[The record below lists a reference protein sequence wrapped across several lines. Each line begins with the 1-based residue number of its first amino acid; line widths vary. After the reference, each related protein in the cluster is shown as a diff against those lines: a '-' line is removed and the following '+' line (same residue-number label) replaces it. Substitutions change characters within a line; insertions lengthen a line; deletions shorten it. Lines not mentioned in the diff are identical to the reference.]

1 MKRLFLIFVII
12 LGINFISSAQDD
24 INIVISNKIETVNGQ
39 QYYLHKVEKGQTL
52 YSISKAYKV
61 PIKILESDT
70 GNINLKAGKT
80 IYIPFKYESS
90 NSEMNSED
98 TIIKTHIVLS
108 KETLFGISKKY
119 GVEEEDIIK
128 LNPELKNGLKIGMSV
143 KIPSKYTLNSV
154 QKSQSNKVADNEHV
168 NKPEVKIVVK
178 KKSDDIYNI
187 ALLIPLYLNKSKEI
201 DIDNLQIEQKT
212 ADNFISFKY
221 IQFYEGFMMVA
232 DSLSKMGLKL
242 RIHTF
247 DVSEDSAINLNFLK
261 KNELAKMDL
270 IIGPFFYKA
279 FKQVAEFAKNQDI
292 PIINPFSERRNI
304 IDNFQN
310 VYKLI
315 PSYQNQVN
323 CVAKYLVDSFP
334 NANVLLIH
342 NNKDLE
348 KKKADAI
355 KAAVNESFKHNI
367 ASEGSVKEI
376 LYNQVGLAGLQS
388 KLSKNRP
395 NILFTLIE
403 NEIFVTGFVSKLRNM
418 SDQNITLIAPIKWKT
433 YDKIETEYFLNLN
446 THFFE
451 ASFVDYQDEATKSF
465 VLNFREKYLAE
476 PNEMAF
482 TGYDIALF
490 FLTAIKNYGSDFNNE
505 LQKVKVK
512 TLQTNYSFEKISDNS
527 GYENTF
533 VNIYQMIDYK
543 YIGKN
548 K

>member
-143 KIPSKYTLNSV
+143 KIPSKYTLNSA

-201 DIDNLQIEQKT
+201 DIDNLQFEQKT

-232 DSLSKMGLKL
+232 DSLSKKGLKL

-418 SDQNITLIAPIKWKT
+418 NDQNITLIAPIKWKT

>member
-1 MKRLFLIFVII
+1 
-12 LGINFISSAQDD
+12 
-24 INIVISNKIETVNGQ
+24 
-39 QYYLHKVEKGQTL
+39 
-52 YSISKAYKV
+52 
-61 PIKILESDT
+61 
-70 GNINLKAGKT
+70 
-80 IYIPFKYESS
+80 
-90 NSEMNSED
+90 MNSED

-143 KIPSKYTLNSV
+143 KIPSKYTLNSA

-201 DIDNLQIEQKT
+201 DIDNLQFEQKT

-232 DSLSKMGLKL
+232 DSLSKKGLKL

-418 SDQNITLIAPIKWKT
+418 NDQNITLIAPIKWKT

>member
-1 MKRLFLIFVII
+1 MRRLFLIFVII

-108 KETLFGISKKY
+108 KETLFGICKKY

-143 KIPSKYTLNSV
+143 KIPSKYTLNSA

>member
-61 PIKILESDT
+61 PLKILESDT

-90 NSEMNSED
+90 ISEINSED

-143 KIPSKYTLNSV
+143 KIPSKYTLNSA

-168 NKPEVKIVVK
+168 NKPEVKIAVK

-355 KAAVNESFKHNI
+355 KTAVYESFKHNI

-418 SDQNITLIAPIKWKT
+418 SDQNITLIAPIKWKS

>member
-143 KIPSKYTLNSV
+143 KIPSKYTLNSA

-232 DSLSKMGLKL
+232 DSLSKKGLKL

-418 SDQNITLIAPIKWKT
+418 NDQNITLIAPIKWKT

>member
-108 KETLFGISKKY
+108 KETLFGICKKY

-143 KIPSKYTLNSV
+143 KIPSKYTLNSA

-418 SDQNITLIAPIKWKT
+418 NDQNITLIAPIKWKT

-490 FLTAIKNYGSDFNNE
+490 FLTAIKNYGLDFNNE

>member
-24 INIVISNKIETVNGQ
+24 INIVISKKIETVNGQ

-143 KIPSKYTLNSV
+143 KIPSKYTLNSA

-279 FKQVAEFAKNQDI
+279 FKQVAEFAKNQEI

-315 PSYQNQVN
+315 PSYQKQVN

-490 FLTAIKNYGSDFNNE
+490 FLTAIKNYGLDFNNE